1 MVTAV
6 VILVAAAAFQG
17 IYNLLKEAR
26 HDFDLVDPLEN
37 LAVKN
42 ETAETANEPFEPRK
56 AA

>member
-6 VILVAAAAFQG
+6 VVLVAAAAFMG

-26 HDFDLVDPLEN
+26 HDFDLIDPLDK
-37 LAVKN
+37 LADAR